1 MRIIRIYNE
10 NDSHLDQHFLKD
22 EKKIMNKTKKVI
34 ILATLIAAGMSA
46 NAAPTNQ
53 EIMDMMLELKNE
65 VKTLKSENKA
75 LKGEVE
81 DVAVATDEAIKAQV
95 KLSGKTTIGG
105 YGELHYNGLD
115 DQIGNSDK
123 DEIDFHR
130 FVLFFNHEY
139 SDKLRF
145 VSELELE
152 HSIAGEGK
160 AGEIELE
167 QAYIEYDYN
176 DSTSIQAGLI
186 LIPLGILNETHEPNT
201 FYGVER
207 NPVEK
212 NIIPSTWW
220 EGGAKISHNL
230 SEGLNVQVMAHSG
243 LKATS
248 SFKPRDGR
256 QKVGKA
262 KAEHMAYTGTVK
274 YTKIPG
280 LTLGAGVNYQT
291 DFANGGG
298 EAADAALMTEV
309 HAIYQKDKFALRALY
324 AAWNIDGPGADALG
338 RDKQFGY
345 YIEPSYQV
353 TETVGV
359 FGRFNKYDNN
369 DGNSTATAI
378 KQTDIGVNWWLDP
391 QVVFK
396 ADIQMQSVGSGI
408 SKEMTGLNLGMGY
421 AF

>member
-1 MRIIRIYNE
+1 
-10 NDSHLDQHFLKD
+10 
-22 EKKIMNKTKKVI
+22 MNKKTI
-34 ILATLIAAGMSA
+34 LIAALLTASITA

-65 VKTLKSENKA
+65 VKALKSENKA

-95 KLSGKTTIGG
+95 KLSGKTTLGG
-105 YGELHYNGLD
+105 YGELHANWLE
-115 DQIGNSDK
+115 DK
-123 DEIDFHR
+123 KGTKDTDKIDFHR
-130 FVLFFNHEY
+130 FVFFVNHEY

-176 DSTSIQAGLI
+176 DKTSISAGLMI
-186 LIPLGILNETHEPNT
+186 LPVGIINETHEPNT

-212 NIIPSTWW
+212 NIIPATWW
-220 EGGAKISHNL
+220 EGGAMIARQL
-230 SEGLNVQVMAHSG
+230 DDGLELKVAAHSG

-248 SFKPRDGR
+248 SFKPRDARG
-256 QKVGKA
+256 KVGNA
-262 KAEHMAYTGTVK
+262 SAEHLAYTAALK

-280 LTLGAGVNYQT
+280 LTLGGAVNFQS
-291 DFANGGG
+291 DMSNG
-298 EAADAALMTEV
+298 EAKGEQVGANS
-309 HAIYQKDKFALRALY
+309 AIMSEGHMVYEKGNFGLRALY
-324 AAWNIDGPGADALG
+324 ARWDINGADVEAAG
-338 RDKQFGY
+338 RDNQDGWY
-345 YIEPSYQV
+345 VEPSLQV
-353 TETVGV
+353 TDEVGI
-359 FGRFNKYDNN
+359 FTRFSRYDN
-369 DGNSTATAI
+369 GASAGSGSSEI
-378 KQTDIGVNWWLDP
+378 KQLDLGVNWWIDP
-391 QVVFK
+391 QVVVK
-396 ADIQMQSVGSGI
+396 ADYQVQSVGAAI
-408 SKEMTGLNLGMGY
+408 DNEYNGLNIGLGY

>member
-1 MRIIRIYNE
+1 
-10 NDSHLDQHFLKD
+10 
-22 EKKIMNKTKKVI
+22 MNKKTI
-34 ILATLIAAGMSA
+34 LIAALLTASITA

-65 VKTLKSENKA
+65 VKALKSENKA

-95 KLSGKTTIGG
+95 KLSGKTTLGG
-105 YGELHYNGLD
+105 YGELHANWLE
-115 DQIGNSDK
+115 DK
-123 DEIDFHR
+123 KGTKDTDKIDFHR
-130 FVLFFNHEY
+130 FVFFVNHEY

-167 QAYIEYDYN
+167 QAYIEYDY
-176 DSTSIQAGLI
+176 DDKTSISAGLMI
-186 LIPLGILNETHEPNT
+186 LPVGIINETHEPNT

-212 NIIPSTWW
+212 NIIPATWW
-220 EGGAKISHNL
+220 EGGAMIARQL
-230 SEGLNVQVMAHSG
+230 DDGLELKVAAHSG

-248 SFKPRDGR
+248 SFKPRDARG
-256 QKVGKA
+256 KVGNA
-262 KAEHMAYTGTVK
+262 SAEHLAYTAALK

-280 LTLGAGVNYQT
+280 LTLGGAVNFQS
-291 DFANGGG
+291 DMSNG
-298 EAADAALMTEV
+298 EAKGEQVGANS
-309 HAIYQKDKFALRALY
+309 AIMSEGHMVYEKGNFGLRALY
-324 AAWNIDGPGADALG
+324 ARWDINGADVEAAG
-338 RDKQFGY
+338 RDNQDGWY
-345 YIEPSYQV
+345 VEPSLQV
-353 TETVGV
+353 TDEVGI
-359 FGRFNKYDNN
+359 FTRFSRYDN
-369 DGNSTATAI
+369 GASAGSGSSAI
-378 KQTDIGVNWWLDP
+378 KQLDLGVNWWIDP

-396 ADIQMQSVGSGI
+396 ADYQVQSVGAAI
-408 SKEMTGLNLGMGY
+408 DNEYNGLNIGLGY